1 MQTAEAA
8 IVAAPA
14 HTPKY
19 KRLTNHDRAYILKA
33 HADGLTQVEIA
44 KRLGCHQSTVSEWL
58 SDVQDS
64 TELAT
69 AYLRGQAL
77 KMSQDIVKDGR
88 PADKVATLKG
98 LQVLAE
104 QHASSITVLVG
115 GSGQVNIGVSP
126 SPPPVLVQGET
137 LQIAQQ
143 NPTESDK

>member
-1 MQTAEAA
+1 LPTAETATLDK
-8 IVAAPA
+8 PA

-19 KRLTNHDRAYILKA
+19 RRLTNSDRAYILKA

-98 LQVLAE
+98 LSVLAD
-104 QHASSITVLVG
+104 QQQSSVTVIVG
-115 GSGQVNIGVSP
+115 GSGQVNIGIVTSTVSP
-126 SPPPVLVQGET
+126 DMHRL
-137 LQIAQQ
+137 
-143 NPTESDK
+143 SDDVVSDNS

>member
-1 MQTAEAA
+1 
-8 IVAAPA
+8 VAQPV

-104 QHASSITVLVG
+104 QQHSSVTVIVG
-115 GSGQVNIGVSP
+115 GSGQVNIGVGLSP
-126 SPPPVLVQGET
+126 TPVLVQSET
-137 LQIAQQ
+137 LQIPQQ
-143 NPTESDK
+143 NPTVSDK